1 MNQTFK
7 RYNDDDGSLLGIDI
21 QVPGEEGIQ
30 WSDDADVE
38 AMRLALY
45 QAQGSVRSAKDERT
59 WKERRQAQH
68 NAWKPRMAALKT
80 MYLKWKYKWQGKE
93 DSDGAED
100 GPRSASEIP
109 ASEPIRATE
118 KPSDQSSPTPQPQ
131 PNVQVRKVACID
143 LNTLQVQVDYEVA
156 SDQFPCEALAA
167 RGYLATTP
175 SQPELAVSFDTL
187 ELFRTIKLFKP
198 SFSTEAFA
206 KMACYKYEMGYR
218 RHYRTALGDAYDIY
232 IEILEDVQRDVMSA
246 LGRDTPD
253 WRAIH
258 GCPPCGYELEDEE
271 PTEWDKKLGMDG
283 GNSLKRLAR
292 STQDVADTHA
302 NEVPKRQDEVKARP
316 VASALSDGSDADEP
330 APRSDPKDTEG
341 DPTDG
346 ADGEPSPCATNWKA
360 AEAEV
365 KKHAYGAFEE
375 TGIFASCCR
384 HGKMLWIADMVRS
397 GEKAKYG
404 LSIVN
409 KINQCLPGRK
419 LCGYDIGC
427 VFEGTVARSTLGA
440 VFRSSGSRF
449 CCQLL
454 HHPNIIKGAG
464 IEDLEMLERVFSGS
478 NSLASIVRYASGY
491 RRHLLIVQY
500 FRQWDYDKYTNL
512 GRFLFNNFVQALRL
526 VDAGELNLDLLL
538 PRINVTRN
546 DLANLAAEESAYFST
561 LRDEPGL
568 DQSSVE
574 YVEKLEYLR
583 SLEDEYSRNR
593 AHSIAQ
599 GPPLAFQAPETGPIT
614 DYNAQVKATRAT
626 ESRSRVLLER
636 IEAISMDITD
646 YELTWEI
653 TRWQPSDLNYQSTLM
668 YIKTRKYQKALGRL
682 QRLVI
687 QRLFELHKLNLAGTV
702 RTHLSKSLQKRSKT
716 IRTAIKAYNSAATAV
731 GRPRIEWGDI
741 GHYSFLSEFALLQ
754 GTANDIAGKVSWR
767 RIARAREE
775 IQAVYRESRRLHTHL
790 RDEEILLILY
800 GPVLEYAKRQRI
812 ANAINLAW
820 VQHLH
825 SHEKFAGHPRPEDA
839 KAVAILNDA
848 AFSGDLNNIWD
859 AAWRMQEANVQ
870 VPTFRLYSIRKAGI
884 PNGQTG
890 IYVGLHW

>member
-1 MNQTFK
+1 MTQPDQSRLGITPMQTKKMTGKEAKAEQEAAKARNQALINNLTQEQREAMNQTFK

-21 QVPGEEGIQ
+21 QVPREEGIQ

-118 KPSDQSSPTPQPQ
+118 KPSDQSSPTLQPQ
-131 PNVQVRKVACID
+131 PSASPLLSGSDVQVRKVACID

-175 SQPELAVSFDTL
+175 SQPELAMSFDTL

-246 LGRDTPD
+246 LGWDTLD

-292 STQDVADTHA
+292 STQDVADTREFKNDLILPRPFVDQHA
-302 NEVPKRQDEVKARP
+302 NEVLKRQDEILKI
-316 VASALSDGSDADEP
+316 
-330 APRSDPKDTEG
+330 PRAIPRMV
-341 DPTDG
+341 PT
-346 ADGEPSPCATNWKA
+346 ANPSPCATNWKA

-419 LCGYDIGC
+419 L
-427 VFEGTVARSTLGA
+427 
-440 VFRSSGSRF
+440 SSPSP
-449 CCQLL
+449 Q
-454 HHPNIIKGAG
+454 HHQGAG

-583 SLEDEYSRNR
+583 SLE
-593 AHSIAQ
+593 
-599 GPPLAFQAPETGPIT
+599 
-614 DYNAQVKATRAT
+614 
-626 ESRSRVLLER
+626 
-636 IEAISMDITD
+636 
-646 YELTWEI
+646 
-653 TRWQPSDLNYQSTLM
+653 
-668 YIKTRKYQKALGRL
+668 
-682 QRLVI
+682 
-687 QRLFELHKLNLAGTV
+687 
-702 RTHLSKSLQKRSKT
+702 
-716 IRTAIKAYNSAATAV
+716 
-731 GRPRIEWGDI
+731 
-741 GHYSFLSEFALLQ
+741 
-754 GTANDIAGKVSWR
+754 
-767 RIARAREE
+767 
-775 IQAVYRESRRLHTHL
+775 
-790 RDEEILLILY
+790 
-800 GPVLEYAKRQRI
+800 
-812 ANAINLAW
+812 
-820 VQHLH
+820 
-825 SHEKFAGHPRPEDA
+825 
-839 KAVAILNDA
+839 
-848 AFSGDLNNIWD
+848 
-859 AAWRMQEANVQ
+859 
-870 VPTFRLYSIRKAGI
+870 
-884 PNGQTG
+884 
-890 IYVGLHW
+890 